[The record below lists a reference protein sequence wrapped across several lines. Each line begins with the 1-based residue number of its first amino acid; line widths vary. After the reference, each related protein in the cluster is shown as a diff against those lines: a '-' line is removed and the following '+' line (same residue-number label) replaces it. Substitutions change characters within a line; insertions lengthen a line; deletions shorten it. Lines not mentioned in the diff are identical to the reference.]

1 MIGAWVRAR
10 AAEGSTWRGLALICA
25 GAAAV
30 VWPEKAAAVAPAV
43 LAVVGA
49 FEVIRKG

>member
-1 MIGAWVRAR
+1 MIGAWIRAR
-10 AAEGSTWRGLALICA
+10 SNERSTWRGLALVCA

-30 VWPEKAAAVAPAV
+30 VWPEKAAVVAPAV

-49 FEVIRKG
+49 FDIIRKE